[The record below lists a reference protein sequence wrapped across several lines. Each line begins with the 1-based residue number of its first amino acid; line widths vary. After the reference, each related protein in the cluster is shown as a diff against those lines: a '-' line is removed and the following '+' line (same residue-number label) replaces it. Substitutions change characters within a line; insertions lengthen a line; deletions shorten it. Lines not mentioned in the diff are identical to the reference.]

1 MLKLNGKLL
10 RFTREATYVYDIQ
23 NIFFKKL
30 TPPSNPHTD
39 MRSKFICENNFCQL
53 KINPFQSECF
63 QEDIEKQRLQRFKGR
78 FIPMKFC
85 LFDACFLIIYISLFI
100 TRSLPTI
107 ITTSGNFVST
117 NQCCLCKQFKDVY
130 DSDTVVLHGIIPKS
144 NEVNVQFSTRTMS
157 WIPFQ
162 VLFKGFVQV
171 FQCFLWFFRSAG

>member
-1 MLKLNGKLL
+1 MS
-10 RFTREATYVYDIQ
+10 TE
-23 NIFFKKL
+23 KL
-30 TPPSNPHTD
+30 THFSPNVF
-39 MRSKFICENNFCQL
+39 RRRLKSKG
-53 KINPFQSECF
+53 
-63 QEDIEKQRLQRFKGR
+63 LQRFKGR

-107 ITTSGNFVST
+107 ITTSANFVGT

-130 DSDTVVLHGIIPKS
+130 DSDTAVLHGIISKS
-144 NEVNVQFSTRTMS
+144 DEVNVQFSTRTIS

-171 FQCFLWFFRSAG
+171 FQCFLWFFRTAG

>member
-1 MLKLNGKLL
+1 MASCLDSPVRRHTFMTSKTFFLKNWPRPQTPTL
-10 RFTREATYVYDIQ
+10 TCAQ
-23 NIFFKKL
+23 NLFVKITFV
-30 TPPSNPHTD
+30 NW
-39 MRSKFICENNFCQL
+39 